1 MPAKTSNGGTW
12 EWEFDP
18 RAERRETVLN
28 WGIIGTRGYA
38 AKSAVPGVKASEKG
52 ELLAVLGRDPDRTKE
67 FASEH
72 DIEVAVTGLD
82 EFLAAPGLDA
92 VWIVSP
98 TFLHHPQGMAALKAG
113 KHVLLEKP
121 LAPTA
126 AEAWELV
133 ETAKETGVVLATGYQ
148 GRYVPG
154 HQAMRKLI
162 SEGAIGDVT
171 VARTYYG
178 VHRDGP
184 PPEWRQHRD
193 EARWG
198 ALADIGT
205 HHLDLLRML
214 LGDVADAHGLTGHQL
229 GFETEDVGAA
239 SLRFDSGVLATLTVT
254 VNVWKMATRV
264 EVHGT
269 KGALVALDT
278 NPAGAGT
285 VTLITE
291 DGERDVTGD
300 RPASIWAAEVDAIE
314 AAAGGQDVSYA
325 TGEDGA
331 RNIEILERI
340 G

>member
-1 MPAKTSNGGTW
+1 M
-12 EWEFDP
+12 
-18 RAERRETVLN
+18 N

-38 AKSAVPGVKASEKG
+38 ARSAAPGVEASKRG
-52 ELLAVLGRDPDRTKE
+52 GLVAVLGRDLDRTRE
-67 FASEH
+67 FAREH
-72 DIEVAVTGLD
+72 EVEVAVTELD
-82 EFLAAPGLDA
+82 EFLATPGLEA
-92 VWIVSP
+92 VWVVSP

-113 KHVLLEKP
+113 KHVLVEKP

-126 AEAWELV
+126 SEAWELV
-133 ETAKETGVVLATGYQ
+133 ETADQSGVVIATGYQ
-148 GRYVPG
+148 GRCVPG
-154 HQAMRKLI
+154 HQAMKTLI
-162 SEGAIGDVT
+162 GDGSIGDVT
-171 VARTYYG
+171 AARSYYG

-184 PPEWRQHRD
+184 PPEWRQHRAD
-193 EARWG
+193 ARWG

-214 LGDVADAHGLTGHQL
+214 LGEVADAHGLTGHQL
-229 GFETEDVGAA
+229 GFETDDVAA
-239 SLRFDSGVLATLTVT
+239 AALRFESGVLATLTAT

-269 KGALVALDT
+269 KGTLLALDT

-285 VTLITE
+285 VTLISE
-291 DGERDVTGD
+291 NEERDITGE
-300 RPASIWAAEVDAIE
+300 RPASLWAAQIDAIE
-314 AAAGGQDVSYA
+314 AAAAGEDAVFA

>member
-1 MPAKTSNGGTW
+1 MK
-12 EWEFDP
+12 
-18 RAERRETVLN
+18 

-38 AKSAVPGVKASEKG
+38 ARSAIPGVKASKKG
-52 ELLAVLGRDPDRTKE
+52 ELVAVLGRDPDRTKE
-67 FASEH
+67 FAREH
-72 DIEVAVTGLD
+72 DVEVAATELD
-82 EFLAAPGLDA
+82 EFLATPGLDV

-121 LAPTA
+121 LATSA
-126 AEAWELV
+126 TEAWELV
-133 ETAKETGVVLATGYQ
+133 QTATEAGVVLATGYQ
-148 GRYVPG
+148 ARYVPG
-154 HQAMRKLI
+154 HQLMKELI
-162 SEGAIGDVT
+162 ADGAIGDVT

-214 LGDVADAHGLTGHQL
+214 LGEVADAHGLTGHQL
-229 GFETEDVGAA
+229 GFETEDVGVAT
-239 SLRFDSGVLATLTVT
+239 LRFESGVLATLTAT
-254 VNVWKMATRV
+254 VNVWTMATRV

-285 VTLITE
+285 VTLIT
-291 DGERDVTGD
+291 DRGELDITGD
-300 RPASIWAAEVDAIE
+300 RPASIWAAQVDAIE
-314 AAAGGQDVSYA
+314 AAAAGDDVSYA

>member
-1 MPAKTSNGGTW
+1 
-12 EWEFDP
+12 
-18 RAERRETVLN
+18 
-28 WGIIGTRGYA
+28 
-38 AKSAVPGVKASEKG
+38 VPGVKASEKG
-52 ELLAVLGRDPDRTKE
+52 EIVAVLGRDPDRTKD
-67 FASEH
+67 FAGEH
-72 DIEVAVTGLD
+72 DIEVAVTGMD

-98 TFLHHPQGMAALKAG
+98 TFLHHQQGMAALKAG

-133 ETAKETGVVLATGYQ
+133 ETARETGVVLATGYQ

-162 SEGAIGDVT
+162 SDGAIGDVT

-184 PPEWRQHRD
+184 PPEWRQHRT

-214 LGDVADAHGLTGHQL
+214 LGEVADAHGLTGHQL

-239 SLRFDSGVLATLTVT
+239 TLRFESGVLATLTVT

-314 AAAGGQDVSYA
+314 AATAGQDVSYA

>member
-1 MPAKTSNGGTW
+1 LK
-12 EWEFDP
+12 
-18 RAERRETVLN
+18 

-38 AKSAVPGVKASEKG
+38 ARSATPGVKASHKG
-52 ELLAVLGRDPDRTKE
+52 ELVAVLGRDPDRTKE
-67 FASEH
+67 FAREH
-72 DIEVAVTGLD
+72 DVEVAATEFD
-82 EFLAAPGLDA
+82 EFLATPGLDV

-98 TFLHHPQGMAALKAG
+98 TFLHHPQGMAAIKAG

-121 LAPTA
+121 LATSA

-133 ETAKETGVVLATGYQ
+133 ETATEAGVVLATGYQ
-148 GRYVPG
+148 ARYVPG
-154 HQAMRKLI
+154 HQSMKKLI
-162 SEGAIGDVT
+162 ADGAIGDVT

-214 LGDVADAHGLTGHQL
+214 LGEVADAHGLTGHQL

-239 SLRFDSGVLATLTVT
+239 TLRFESGVLATLTAT

-269 KGALVALDT
+269 EGALVALDT

-285 VTLITE
+285 ATLITVS
-291 DGERDVTGD
+291 GERDITGE
-300 RPASIWAAEVDAIE
+300 RPASLWAAQVDAIE
-314 AAAGGQDVSYA
+314 AAAAGEDVSYA

>member
-1 MPAKTSNGGTW
+1 VK
-12 EWEFDP
+12 
-18 RAERRETVLN
+18 

-38 AKSAVPGVKASEKG
+38 AKSATPGIKASKKG
-52 ELLAVLGRDPDRTKE
+52 ELVAVLGRDPDRTKE
-67 FASEH
+67 FAREH
-72 DIEVAVTGLD
+72 DVEVAVTGLD
-82 EFLAAPGLDA
+82 EFLATPGLEA

-121 LAPTA
+121 FAATA
-126 AEAWELV
+126 SEAWELV
-133 ETAKETGVVLATGYQ
+133 ETATKTGTVLATGYQ

-154 HQAMRKLI
+154 HQTMRKLI
-162 SEGAIGDVT
+162 ADGTVGDVT
-171 VARTYYG
+171 VARTHYG

-184 PPEWRQHRD
+184 PPQWRQHRA

-214 LGDVADAHGLTGHQL
+214 LGEVVDAHGLTGHQL
-229 GFETEDVGAA
+229 GFETEDVAA
-239 SLRFDSGVLATLTVT
+239 AALRFESGVLATLTAT

-269 KGALVALDT
+269 EGALVALDT

-285 VTLITE
+285 VTLITHE
-291 DGERDVTGD
+291 GERDVTGE
-300 RPASIWAAEVDAIE
+300 RPASLWAAQVDAIE
-314 AAAGGQDVSYA
+314 AAAAGADISYA

-331 RNIEILERI
+331 RNIEILERL

>member
-1 MPAKTSNGGTW
+1 
-12 EWEFDP
+12 
-18 RAERRETVLN
+18 VN

-38 AKSAVPGVKASEKG
+38 AKSAAPGVNASKRG
-52 ELLAVLGRDPDRTKE
+52 ELLAVLGRDPDRTSQ

-72 DIEVAVTGLD
+72 GVDFAATELD
-82 EFLAAPGLDA
+82 EFLATPGLDA
-92 VWIVSP
+92 VWVVSP

-121 LAPTA
+121 LATTA
-126 AEAWELV
+126 TEAWELV
-133 ETAKETGVVLATGYQ
+133 ETARETEALLATGYQ

-154 HQAMRKLI
+154 HQAMKKLI
-162 SEGAIGDVT
+162 ADGTIGDVT
-171 VARTYYG
+171 AARSYYG

-184 PPEWRQHRD
+184 PPEWRQHRT

-214 LGDVADAHGLTGHQL
+214 LGEVVDAHGLTGRHL
-229 GFETEDVGAA
+229 GFETDDVAA
-239 SLRFDSGVLATLTVT
+239 AALRFESGVLATLTAT
-254 VNVWKMATRV
+254 VNVWRMATRI

-269 KGALVALDT
+269 KGGLVALDT

-285 VTLITE
+285 VTLLTE
-291 DGERDVTGD
+291 DGERDVTGE
-300 RPASIWAAEVDAIE
+300 RPTSVWAAQVDAIE
-314 AAAGGQDVSYA
+314 AAAGGEDAGYA

>member
-1 MPAKTSNGGTW
+1 MPAKTSNGATW
-12 EWEFDP
+12 EWECDP
-18 RAERRETVLN
+18 RAERRETVLK

-52 ELLAVLGRDPDRTKE
+52 EIVAVLGRDPDRTKE
-67 FASEH
+67 FAGEH
-72 DIEVAVTGLD
+72 DIEVAVTGMD

-98 TFLHHPQGMAALKAG
+98 TFLHHQQGMAALKAG

-133 ETAKETGVVLATGYQ
+133 ETARETGVVLATGYQ

-162 SEGAIGDVT
+162 SDGAIGDVT

-184 PPEWRQHRD
+184 PPEWRQHRT

-214 LGDVADAHGLTGHQL
+214 LGEVADAHGLTGHQL

-239 SLRFDSGVLATLTVT
+239 TLRFESGVLATLTVT

-314 AAAGGQDVSYA
+314 AAAAGQDVSYA

>member
-1 MPAKTSNGGTW
+1 MK
-12 EWEFDP
+12 
-18 RAERRETVLN
+18 

-38 AKSAVPGVKASEKG
+38 ARAATPGVKSSSKG
-52 ELLAVLGRDPDRTKE
+52 ELVAVLGRDSDRTNE
-67 FASEH
+67 FAREH
-72 DIEVAVTGLD
+72 DIEVAATEMD
-82 EFLAAPGLDA
+82 EFLAAPGLDV

-98 TFLHHPQGMAALKAG
+98 TFLHHAQGMAALKAG

-121 LAPTA
+121 LAASA

-133 ETAKETGVVLATGYQ
+133 ETATEAGLVLATGYQ

-154 HQAMRKLI
+154 HQSMKKLI
-162 SEGAIGDVT
+162 ADGTIGDVT

-214 LGDVADAHGLTGHQL
+214 LGEVADAHGLTGHQL

-239 SLRFDSGVLATLTVT
+239 TLRFESGVLATLSAT

-285 VTLITE
+285 VTLIT
-291 DGERDVTGD
+291 DSGDRDITGE
-300 RPASIWAAEVDAIE
+300 RPASLWAAQVDAIE
-314 AAAGGQDVSYA
+314 AAVSGEDISYA

>member
-1 MPAKTSNGGTW
+1 
-12 EWEFDP
+12 
-18 RAERRETVLN
+18 VN

-38 AKSAVPGVKASEKG
+38 AKSATPGVKGSMKG
-52 ELLAVLGRDPDRTKE
+52 ELVAVLGRDPDRTSE
-67 FASEH
+67 FAREH
-72 DIEVAVTGLD
+72 DVEVAATEMD
-82 EFLAAPGLDA
+82 EFLAAPGLDV

-133 ETAKETGVVLATGYQ
+133 ETAKEAGVVLATGYQ
-148 GRYVPG
+148 GRFVPG
-154 HQAMRKLI
+154 HQSMKKLI
-162 SEGAIGDVT
+162 AEGAIGDVT

-214 LGDVADAHGLTGHQL
+214 LGEVADAHGLTGHQL

-239 SLRFDSGVLATLTVT
+239 TLRFESGVLATLTAT

-269 KGALVALDT
+269 NGALIALDT

-291 DGERDVTGD
+291 DGERDVTGE
-300 RPASIWAAEVDAIE
+300 RPASVWAAEVDAIE
-314 AAAGGQDVSYA
+314 AAAAGDDISYA

>member
-1 MPAKTSNGGTW
+1 MK
-12 EWEFDP
+12 
-18 RAERRETVLN
+18 

-38 AKSAVPGVKASEKG
+38 AKSAAPGVEASTRG
-52 ELLAVLGRDPDRTKE
+52 ELVAVLGRDPDRTQE
-67 FASEH
+67 FAREH
-72 DIEVAVTGLD
+72 GIQVAVTGLD
-82 EFLAAPGLDA
+82 EFLATSGLDA

-121 LAPTA
+121 LATTA

-154 HQAMRKLI
+154 HQAMKKLI
-162 SEGAIGDVT
+162 AEGAIGDVT
-171 VARTYYG
+171 AARSYYG

-184 PPEWRQHRD
+184 PPEWRQHRT

-214 LGDVADAHGLTGHQL
+214 LGEVVDAHGLTGHQL
-229 GFETEDVGAA
+229 GFETDDVAA
-239 SLRFDSGVLATLTVT
+239 AALRFDPGVLATLTAT

-269 KGALVALDT
+269 KGSLVALDT

-291 DGERDVTGD
+291 DGERDVTGE
-300 RPASIWAAEVDAIE
+300 RPASVWAAEVDAIE
-314 AAAGGQDVSYA
+314 AAAAGDDVGYA

>member
-1 MPAKTSNGGTW
+1 MK
-12 EWEFDP
+12 
-18 RAERRETVLN
+18 

-38 AKSAVPGVKASEKG
+38 ARSATPGVQASKKG
-52 ELLAVLGRDPDRTKE
+52 ELVAVLGRDPDRTRE
-67 FASEH
+67 FAREH
-72 DIEVAVTGLD
+72 DVEVAATELD
-82 EFLAAPGLDA
+82 EFLATPGLES

-133 ETAKETGVVLATGYQ
+133 ETAQETGVVLATGYQ
-148 GRYVPG
+148 ARYVPG
-154 HQAMRKLI
+154 HQSMKKLI
-162 SEGAIGDVT
+162 AEGAIGDVT

-214 LGDVADAHGLTGHQL
+214 LGEVVDAHGLTS
-229 GFETEDVGAA
+229 T
-239 SLRFDSGVLATLTVT
+239 S
-254 VNVWKMATRV
+254 
-264 EVHGT
+264 
-269 KGALVALDT
+269 
-278 NPAGAGT
+278 
-285 VTLITE
+285 
-291 DGERDVTGD
+291 
-300 RPASIWAAEVDAIE
+300 
-314 AAAGGQDVSYA
+314 
-325 TGEDGA
+325 
-331 RNIEILERI
+331 
-340 G
+340 

>member
-1 MPAKTSNGGTW
+1 VK
-12 EWEFDP
+12 
-18 RAERRETVLN
+18 

-38 AKSAVPGVKASEKG
+38 ARAAAPGVEASKRG
-52 ELLAVLGRDPDRTKE
+52 ELLAVLGRDLDRTKE
-67 FASEH
+67 FAGEH
-72 DIEVAVTGLD
+72 GVEVAVTALD
-82 EFLAAPGLDA
+82 EFLATPGLDA
-92 VWIVSP
+92 VWVVSP

-113 KHVLLEKP
+113 KHVLVEKP
-121 LAPTA
+121 LAA
-126 AEAWELV
+126 AATEAWELV
-133 ETAKETGVVLATGYQ
+133 ETARETGTLLATGYQ

-154 HQAMRKLI
+154 HQAMKKHI
-162 SEGAIGDVT
+162 ADGTIGEVT
-171 VARTYYG
+171 AARSFYG

-184 PPEWRQHRD
+184 PPEWRRHRA

-214 LGDVADAHGLTGHQL
+214 LGEVAAAHGLTGHQL
-229 GFETEDVGAA
+229 GFETDDVAA
-239 SLRFDSGVLATLTVT
+239 AALSFESGVLATLTAT

-269 KGALVALDT
+269 RGALVALDT

-285 VTLITE
+285 VALITE
-291 DGERDVTGD
+291 DGEQDITGE
-300 RPASIWAAEVDAIE
+300 RPASLWAAQVDAIE
-314 AAAGGQDVSYA
+314 AAVTGEDIGYA

>member
-1 MPAKTSNGGTW
+1 M
-12 EWEFDP
+12 
-18 RAERRETVLN
+18 N
-28 WGIIGTRGYA
+28 WGLIGTRGYA
-38 AKSAVPGVKASEKG
+38 ASAAAPGVKASQSG
-52 ELLAVLGRDPDRTKE
+52 ELVAVLGRDVERTRD
-67 FASEH
+67 FAREH
-72 DIEVAVTGLD
+72 DVEVAATLLD
-82 EFLAAPGLDA
+82 EFLATPGLDA
-92 VWIVSP
+92 VWVASP
-98 TFLHHPQGMAALKAG
+98 TFLHHSQGMAALKAG

-133 ETAKETGVVLATGYQ
+133 EAASQSGVVLATGYQ
-148 GRYVPG
+148 GRCVPG
-154 HQAMRKLI
+154 HQAMKRLI
-162 SEGAIGDVT
+162 ADGSIGDVT
-171 VARTYYG
+171 AARTYYG
-178 VHRDGP
+178 VHRGGP
-184 PPEWRQHRD
+184 PPEWRQHRA

-214 LGDVADAHGLTGHQL
+214 LGEVVDAHGLTGHQL
-229 GFETEDVGAA
+229 GFETEDVAA
-239 SLRFDSGVLATLTVT
+239 ATLRFESGVLATLTAT

-285 VTLITE
+285 VTLVTA
-291 DGERDVTGD
+291 DGERDVTGE
-300 RPASIWAAEVDAIE
+300 RPPSLWASLVDAIE
-314 AAAGGQDVSYA
+314 AAAAGEDVVYA
-325 TGEDGA
+325 TGSDGA

>member
-1 MPAKTSNGGTW
+1 MK
-12 EWEFDP
+12 
-18 RAERRETVLN
+18 

-38 AKSAVPGVKASEKG
+38 ARAATPGVKASKTG
-52 ELLAVLGRDPDRTKE
+52 ELVAVLGRDPDRTKE
-67 FASEH
+67 FAREH
-72 DIEVAVTGLD
+72 DVEVAATELD
-82 EFLAAPGLDA
+82 EFLAIPGLDV

-121 LAPTA
+121 LATSA

-133 ETAKETGVVLATGYQ
+133 ETATNAGVVLATGYQ
-148 GRYVPG
+148 ARYVPG
-154 HQAMRKLI
+154 HQAMKKLI
-162 SEGAIGDVT
+162 AEGAIGDVT
-171 VARTYYG
+171 VARSFYG

-214 LGDVADAHGLTGHQL
+214 LGEVTDAHGLTAHQL

-239 SLRFDSGVLATLTVT
+239 TLRFESGVLATLTAT

-285 VTLITE
+285 ATLIAA
-291 DGERDVTGD
+291 DGERDITGE
-300 RPASIWAAEVDAIE
+300 RPASLWAAQVDAIE
-314 AAAGGQDVSYA
+314 AAAAGDDISYA

>member
-1 MPAKTSNGGTW
+1 MK
-12 EWEFDP
+12 
-18 RAERRETVLN
+18 

-38 AKSAVPGVKASEKG
+38 AKSAAPGVTASRNG
-52 ELLAVLGRDPDRTKE
+52 ELLAVLGRDPGRARE
-67 FASEH
+67 FAREH
-72 DIEVAVTGLD
+72 QVEVAVTDLD
-82 EFLAAPGLDA
+82 EFLATPGLDA
-92 VWIVSP
+92 VWVVSP

-113 KHVLLEKP
+113 KHVLVEKP

-133 ETAKETGVVLATGYQ
+133 ETAEQSGVVLATGYQ
-148 GRYVPG
+148 GRCVPG
-154 HQAMRKLI
+154 HQAMKNLI
-162 SEGAIGDVT
+162 TDGTIGDVT
-171 VARTYYG
+171 VARSYYG

-184 PPEWRQHRD
+184 PPEWRQHRA

-214 LGDVADAHGLTGHQL
+214 LGEVVDAHGLTGHQL
-229 GFETEDVGAA
+229 GFETEDVAA
-239 SLRFDSGVLATLTVT
+239 AAFRFESGVLATLTAT
-254 VNVWKMATRV
+254 VNVWKMTTRV

-269 KGALVALDT
+269 QGALVALDT

-285 VTLITE
+285 VTLITK
-291 DGERDVTGD
+291 DGERDITGE
-300 RPASIWAAEVDAIE
+300 RPASVWAAEVDAIE
-314 AAAGGQDVSYA
+314 AAAGGQVAVYA

>member
-1 MPAKTSNGGTW
+1 
-12 EWEFDP
+12 
-18 RAERRETVLN
+18 
-28 WGIIGTRGYA
+28 
-38 AKSAVPGVKASEKG
+38 
-52 ELLAVLGRDPDRTKE
+52 
-67 FASEH
+67 
-72 DIEVAVTGLD
+72 
-82 EFLAAPGLDA
+82 
-92 VWIVSP
+92 
-98 TFLHHPQGMAALKAG
+98 
-113 KHVLLEKP
+113 
-121 LAPTA
+121 
-126 AEAWELV
+126 
-133 ETAKETGVVLATGYQ
+133 
-148 GRYVPG
+148 
-154 HQAMRKLI
+154 
-162 SEGAIGDVT
+162 
-171 VARTYYG
+171 
-178 VHRDGP
+178 
-184 PPEWRQHRD
+184 
-193 EARWG
+193 
-198 ALADIGT
+198 LADIGT

-214 LGDVADAHGLTGHQL
+214 LGEVADAHGLTGHQL

-239 SLRFDSGVLATLTVT
+239 TLRFESGVLATLTVT

-314 AAAGGQDVSYA
+314 AAAAGQDVSYA

>member
-1 MPAKTSNGGTW
+1 MPAKTSNGATW
-12 EWEFDP
+12 EWECDP

-52 ELLAVLGRDPDRTKE
+52 EIVAVLGRDPDRTKE
-67 FASEH
+67 FAGEH
-72 DIEVAVTGLD
+72 DIEVAVTGMD

-98 TFLHHPQGMAALKAG
+98 TFLHHQQGMAALKAG

-133 ETAKETGVVLATGYQ
+133 ETARETGVVLATGYQ

-162 SEGAIGDVT
+162 SDGAIGDAT

-184 PPEWRQHRD
+184 PPEWRQHRT

-214 LGDVADAHGLTGHQL
+214 LGEVADAHGLTGHQL

-239 SLRFDSGVLATLTVT
+239 TLRFESGVLATLTVT

-314 AAAGGQDVSYA
+314 AAAAGQDVSYA

>member
-1 MPAKTSNGGTW
+1 MK
-12 EWEFDP
+12 
-18 RAERRETVLN
+18 

-38 AKSAVPGVKASEKG
+38 AKSAAPGVAASQAG
-52 ELLAVLGRDPDRTKE
+52 ELLAVLGRDPERTRE
-67 FASEH
+67 FAREH
-72 DIEVAVTGLD
+72 DVEAAVTSLD
-82 EFLAAPGLDA
+82 EFLATPGLDA
-92 VWIVSP
+92 VWVVSP
-98 TFLHHPQGMAALKAG
+98 TFMHHPHGMAALKAG

-121 LAPTA
+121 FAA
-126 AEAWELV
+126 SSAEAWELV
-133 ETAKETGVVLATGYQ
+133 ETARQAGVLLATGYQ
-148 GRYVPG
+148 GRCVPG
-154 HQAMRKLI
+154 HQVMKRLI
-162 SEGAIGDVT
+162 DDGTIGDVT
-171 VARTYYG
+171 AARTYYG

-184 PPEWRQHRD
+184 PPKWRQHRA

-214 LGDVADAHGLTGHQL
+214 LGEVEDAHGLTGHQL
-229 GFETEDVGAA
+229 GFETEDVAA
-239 SLRFDSGVLATLTVT
+239 AALRFESGVLATLTAT

-278 NPAGAGT
+278 NPAGAGP

-291 DGERDVTGD
+291 EGEQDITGQ
-300 RPASIWAAEVDAIE
+300 RPASLWGAMINAIE
-314 AAAGGQDVSYA
+314 GAAAGRGAIYA

-331 RNIEILERI
+331 RNIEILERL

>member
-1 MPAKTSNGGTW
+1 M
-12 EWEFDP
+12 
-18 RAERRETVLN
+18 N

-38 AKSAVPGVKASEKG
+38 AWAAAPGVKASKRG
-52 ELLAVLGRDPDRTKE
+52 ELVAVLGRDPERTGE
-67 FASEH
+67 FAREH
-72 DIEVAVTGLD
+72 GVEVAATILD

-92 VWIVSP
+92 VWVTSP
-98 TFLHHPQGMAALKAG
+98 TFLHHPHGMAALKAG

-121 LAPTA
+121 LAAAA

-133 ETAKETGVVLATGYQ
+133 ETATRSGVVLATGYQ
-148 GRYVPG
+148 GRCVPG
-154 HQAMRKLI
+154 HQAMKKLI
-162 SEGAIGDVT
+162 AGGAIGDVT
-171 VARTYYG
+171 AARSYYG

-184 PPEWRQHRD
+184 PPEWRQHRA

-214 LGDVADAHGLTGHQL
+214 LGEVVDAHGLTGHQL
-229 GFETEDVGAA
+229 GFETEDVAAA
-239 SLRFDSGVLATLTVT
+239 SLRFESGVLATLTAT
-254 VNVWKMATRV
+254 VNVWRMATRV
-264 EVHGT
+264 EIHGT

-285 VTLITE
+285 VTLITA
-291 DGERDVTGD
+291 DGERDITGE
-300 RPASIWAAEVDAIE
+300 RPPSLWAAQVDAIE
-314 AAAGGQDVSYA
+314 AAAAGEDVVYA
-325 TGEDGA
+325 TGIDGA

>member
-1 MPAKTSNGGTW
+1 M
-12 EWEFDP
+12 
-18 RAERRETVLN
+18 N
-28 WGIIGTRGYA
+28 WGLIGTRGYA
-38 AKSAVPGVKASEKG
+38 ASAAAPGVKASQSG
-52 ELLAVLGRDPDRTKE
+52 ELVAVLGRDVERTRD
-67 FASEH
+67 FAREH
-72 DIEVAVTGLD
+72 DVEVAATLLD
-82 EFLAAPGLDA
+82 EFLATPGLDA
-92 VWIVSP
+92 VWVASP
-98 TFLHHPQGMAALKAG
+98 TFLHHSQGMAALKAG

-133 ETAKETGVVLATGYQ
+133 EAASQSGVVLATGYQ
-148 GRYVPG
+148 GRCVPG
-154 HQAMRKLI
+154 HQAMKRLI
-162 SEGAIGDVT
+162 ADGSIGDVT
-171 VARTYYG
+171 AARTYYG
-178 VHRDGP
+178 VHRGGP
-184 PPEWRQHRD
+184 PPEWRQHRA

-214 LGDVADAHGLTGHQL
+214 LGEVVDAHGLTGHQL
-229 GFETEDVGAA
+229 GFETEDVAA
-239 SLRFDSGVLATLTVT
+239 ATLRFESGVLATLTAT

-285 VTLITE
+285 VTLVTA
-291 DGERDVTGD
+291 DGERDVTGE
-300 RPASIWAAEVDAIE
+300 RPPSLWAALVDAIE
-314 AAAGGQDVSYA
+314 AAAAGEDVVYA
-325 TGEDGA
+325 TGSDGA